1 MQVILDEQVYDI
13 VTEPVAACRVDHDTI
28 GRDPRPVKLSQG

>member
-1 MQVILDEQVYDI
+1 MQVVLDEQVYDI
-13 VTEPVAACRVDHDTI
+13 VTEPVAVRRADHHTI